1 MVSPAAARS
10 AWSRKIGDVRVCV
23 NPETAGCDTMA
34 DEAKQ
39 APAKKEKKTKTPEAK
54 KEAAPAAPAP
64 AAAPTEKPGEPKKG
78 VGSKGMYHYMGE
90 AWKDLGNPDMKHLM
104 WQRMV
109 DWRKE
114 GTFVRVDKPLRLDRA
129 RTLGYKAKPGFV
141 IVRAKVRRGGLRKH
155 RIKKGRR
162 PKRKG
167 ILKITMKKNIQR
179 IAEERTSKR
188 YPNLEVLGSYWVG
201 QDGRHKW
208 FEIMMVDPNNPVIKS
223 DPKLNW
229 ICSSKHTNR
238 ALRGLTPAGKKGRG
252 LVRTRGMG
260 VEKNRPSLRA
270 HDRQGT

>member
-1 MVSPAAARS
+1 
-10 AWSRKIGDVRVCV
+10 VRACV

-34 DEAKQ
+34 EEAKQ
-39 APAKKEKKTKTPEAK
+39 APVKKERKVKTPEAK
-54 KEAAPAAPAP
+54 KEETAPTAPAPTAAPAA
-64 AAAPTEKPGEPKKG
+64 EPGEAKKG
-78 VGSKGMYHYMGE
+78 VGSRGMYHYMGE
-90 AWKDLGNPDMKHLM
+90 AWKDLGNADMKHIM
-104 WQRMV
+104 WQRLV

-141 IVRAKVRRGGLRKH
+141 IVRTKVRRGGLRKH

-167 ILKITMKKNIQR
+167 ILKITMKKSVQR

-188 YPNLEVLGSYWVG
+188 YPNCEVLGSYWVG

-208 FEIMMVDPNNPVIKS
+208 FEVMMVDPNNPVIKS

>member
-1 MVSPAAARS
+1 LVIPAAARS
-10 AWSRKIGDVRVCV
+10 AWSRKIGDVRACV

-34 DEAKQ
+34 EEAKQ
-39 APAKKEKKTKTPEAK
+39 APAKKEKKLKTPEAK
-54 KEAAPAAPAP
+54 IEAAPAAPAP
-64 AAAPTEKPGEPKKG
+64 AAAPSETPGEPKKG
-78 VGSKGMYHYMGE
+78 VGSRGMYHYMGE

-104 WQRMV
+104 WQRLV

-162 PKRKG
+162 PKRTG

-179 IAEERTSKR
+179 IAEERTSKH

-208 FEIMMVDPNNPVIKS
+208 FEVMMVDPNHPVIKS

-260 VEKNRPSLRA
+260 AEKVRPSLRA

>member
-1 MVSPAAARS
+1 
-10 AWSRKIGDVRVCV
+10 
-23 NPETAGCDTMA
+23 MA
-34 DEAKQ
+34 EEAKE
-39 APAKKEKKTKTPEAK
+39 APVKKERKVKKAPVVEA
-54 KEAAPAAPAP
+54 AAPAAPVAPAP
-64 AAAPTEKPGEPKKG
+64 AAKPEDKKKG
-78 VGSKGMYHYMGE
+78 AGSKSMYHYMGE
-90 AWKDLGNPDMKHLM
+90 AWKNLHSPDMKHLM
-104 WQRMV
+104 WQRKI

-129 RTLGYKAKPGFV
+129 RALGYKAKPGFV
-141 IVRAKVRRGGLRKH
+141 IVRAKVRKGGLRKH

-167 ILKITMKKNIQR
+167 ILKITMRKNIQR
-179 IAEERTSKR
+179 IAEERTSKK

-201 QDGRHKW
+201 EDGRHKW
-208 FEIMMVDPNNPVIKS
+208 FEVMMVNPNSPVIMSDPN
-223 DPKLNW
+223 LNW